1 MDLNSIAT
9 SSTLARLPGGVTRRA
24 GDAADG
30 ASVPGRQAYDL
41 AKTARSDAQSELNGR
56 LDDHQRKL
64 GRELT
69 NGIQAA
75 GQHLDGSVSISVGA
89 QGGLAIEGSAADKAK
104 VAGYLSSET
113 SEPRLQHR
121 LSTVLGDAQAAAGG
135 AGAGAS
141 YPASTAT
148 PPATLTV
155 SKQGSS
161 LAYAG
166 ALDVQA

>member
-24 GDAADG
+24 GDAAGG
-30 ASVPGRQAYDL
+30 ATVSGQKAYDL

-89 QGGLAIEGSAADKAK
+89 QGGLAIEGSSADKAK

-121 LSTVLGDAQAAAGG
+121 IATVLGDAKAA
-135 AGAGAS
+135 AS

-155 SKQGSS
+155 SSQGSS